1 MTLLIHEIR
10 VKVYVRRVNKQ
21 VQNYKTYLKN
31 SHFGVEKVNFST
43 GQLQEKSEFVQ
54 KTRGLMSIGSSLPRK
69 TGNKSTFI

>member
-1 MTLLIHEIR
+1 
-10 VKVYVRRVNKQ
+10 